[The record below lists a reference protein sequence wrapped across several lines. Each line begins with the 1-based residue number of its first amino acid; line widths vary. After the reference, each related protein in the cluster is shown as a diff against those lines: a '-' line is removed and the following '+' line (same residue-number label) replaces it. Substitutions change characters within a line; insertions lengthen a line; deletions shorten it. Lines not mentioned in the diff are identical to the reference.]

1 MAIAFWLLVCE
12 RSFDLPS
19 DSSKLCVLHSESS
32 PSLGGQEMRILL
44 EMEALSERGIDS
56 VLVAR
61 PNTPI
66 LLEAQR
72 RGLNAHGVPMRNS
85 FDIPSLWQLRRLFGR
100 YRVDVV
106 NAHSSKDAWNVSLV
120 ARMLGKPV
128 IRARHI
134 GNRVKPGR
142 LRLMIYGPMCDVIM
156 TTGEG
161 IKDGMVAAGI
171 PEKKIQVIPTGI
183 DIKKFANGQPGSL
196 RTDLGIPHDAALVA
210 QVAVMRGDKGPDV
223 FVRAAQ
229 KLVREGCSA
238 YFVLIG
244 EGSMRRRIEAQLAE
258 NDGGGHIKLA
268 GFRRDIPEILA
279 DINLYVL
286 AARSPEGVPQAVLQA
301 YAAHVPV
308 VATDV
313 GGVREVAIHGKT
325 ALCAPRND
333 PETLATHIGHLL
345 DNPNAGQRL
354 ADNGYRLTTERY
366 SVEMMLYKM
375 ESLYR
380 QLTKRQ

>member
-1 MAIAFWLLVCE
+1 M
-12 RSFDLPS
+12 
-19 DSSKLCVLHSESS
+19 SSGSNRLCVLHSESS

-44 EMEALSERGIDS
+44 EMEALAVRGIES

-61 PNTPI
+61 PDTPI
-66 LLEAQR
+66 LIEAKR
-72 RGLNAHGVPMRNS
+72 RGLHAHGVPMRNS
-85 FDIPSLWQLRRLFGR
+85 FDIPSLWQLRRLFGQ

-106 NAHSSKDAWNVSLV
+106 NAHNSKDAWNVSLV
-120 ARMLGKPV
+120 ARALGKPV

-134 GNRVKPGR
+134 GNRIKPGR

-161 IKDGMVAAGI
+161 IKDGMVGIGI
-171 PEKKIQVIPTGI
+171 PAEKIRVIPTGI
-183 DIKKFANGQPGSL
+183 DVERYAAGRPGSL
-196 RTDLGIPHDAALVA
+196 RADLGIPPGVPLVA
-210 QVAVMRGDKGPDV
+210 QVAVMRSDKGPDI

-229 KLVREGCSA
+229 KLVREGCLA
-238 YFVLIG
+238 YFVLVG
-244 EGSMRRRIEAQLAE
+244 EGSMRRRVEGQLAE
-258 NDGGGHIKLA
+258 DDGGGRIKLA

-279 DINLYVL
+279 DIDVYVL

-301 YAAHVPV
+301 HAARVPV

-313 GGVREVAIHGKT
+313 GGVREVAINNET

-333 PETLATHIGHLL
+333 SEKLAAHIRHLL
-345 DNPNAGQRL
+345 ENPGDGRRL
-354 ADNGYRLTTERY
+354 AESGYKLTAEQY
-366 SVEMMLYKM
+366 SIELMLSRM

-380 QLTKRQ
+380 QLTRQP